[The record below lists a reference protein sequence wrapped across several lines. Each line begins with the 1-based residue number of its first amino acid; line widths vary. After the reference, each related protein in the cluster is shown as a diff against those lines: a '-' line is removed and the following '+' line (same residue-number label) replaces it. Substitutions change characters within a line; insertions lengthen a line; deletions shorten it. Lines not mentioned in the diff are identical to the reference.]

1 MKALR
6 KNFKLFIVSIFMFLM
21 FSITTA
27 FSYTPYYY
35 KITLE
40 EGITFVHDTLTNYDG
55 KGNNQ
60 EINYI
65 ELDFNNPNISL
76 SLVQSNDLSASK
88 ETLLN
93 QLEEERELT
102 GKNIV
107 GGVNGEFFRL
117 ADGQPL
123 FTTISDGEIFSIIDT
138 KEESLKR
145 PVFYID
151 KYRNFAFDYLTI
163 TGVLKFLNGRYD
175 DLKIDSLNKLD
186 SYNDTNVSTYKINPE
201 STYYPHQGLPSR
213 YMLIE
218 LSNSD
223 GTIHPGSEIL
233 GQVIEVGEMDE
244 PKKINKNQILIT
256 SYGDENYYNIGYDFL
271 YSPVS
276 IQFDIFSDNDKKMRN
291 DIITAFTGHE
301 YLIRNGQEMDFNY
314 YKNLA
319 DVSLINNRNARTAIG
334 VTADSKVILFTVDKS
349 DESLGMSLK
358 ELSSYL
364 KSLGI
369 INAMNLDGGGST
381 SISFENN
388 EHKLFLMN
396 DQDKYQRAVVN
407 VISVTSQNK

>member
-1 MKALR
+1 MKALK
-6 KNFKLFIVSIFMFLM
+6 KNFKFFIFSIFMFLM
-21 FSITTA
+21 LSITTA
-27 FSYTPYYY
+27 FSYTPYFYQ
-35 KITLE
+35 ITLE
-40 EGITFVHDTLTNYDG
+40 EGIKFVHDTLIDYDG
-55 KGNNQ
+55 EGNNQ

-76 SLVQSNDLSASK
+76 SLLQSEDLSASK
-88 ETLLN
+88 GTLLS
-93 QLEEERELT
+93 QLEKEKQLT
-102 GKNIV
+102 GKNIL
-107 GGVNGEFFRL
+107 GGVNGEFFKL
-117 ADGQPL
+117 ANGQPL

-138 KEESLKR
+138 REESLKR

-151 KYRNFAFDYLTI
+151 KYRNFSFDYLTI
-163 TGVLKFLNGRYD
+163 NGVLKFLNGRYD
-175 DLKIDSLNKLD
+175 DIKIDSLNKLD
-186 SYNDTNVSTYKINPE
+186 SYNDTNVSTYKINAE

-218 LSNSD
+218 LTNSD
-223 GTIHPGSEIL
+223 GTIYPGNEIL
-233 GQVIEVGEMDE
+233 GQVVEVGEMDE
-244 PKKINKNQILIT
+244 PKKIKKNQILIT

-271 YSPVS
+271 YAPIS
-276 IQFDIFSDNDKKMRN
+276 IQFDIFSDNDKRIRN

-301 YLIRNGQEMDFNY
+301 YLIRNGQEMNFNY
-314 YKNLA
+314 YKELA

-334 VTADSKVILFTVDKS
+334 LTADSKIILFTVDKS
-349 DESLGMSLK
+349 DESLGMNLK

-396 DQDKYQRAVVN
+396 DPDKYQRAIVN
-407 VISVTSQNK
+407 VIAVVQNK